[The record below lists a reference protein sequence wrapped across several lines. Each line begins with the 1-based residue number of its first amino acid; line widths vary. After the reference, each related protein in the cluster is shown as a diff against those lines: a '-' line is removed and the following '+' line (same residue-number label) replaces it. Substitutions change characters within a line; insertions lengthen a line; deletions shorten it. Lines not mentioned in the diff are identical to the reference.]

1 LAVASSA
8 RNAAVAA
15 GVAVMLLHRSF
26 HFQRSVHPSVLPQ
39 ILRLRW
45 MRFVRIHF
53 QILFDHRSP
62 LDGGAGITGH
72 L

>member
-1 LAVASSA
+1 
-8 RNAAVAA
+8 
-15 GVAVMLLHRSF
+15 MLLHRSF
-26 HFQRSVHPSVLPQ
+26 HFPRSLHLSVLPQ

-53 QILFDHRSP
+53 QILFDRRSP
-62 LDGGAGITGH
+62 LNGRAGTTGH